1 MKTKKPIVK
10 KKPVPA
16 TSGDWTVGVYV
27 DNDFEPS
34 YFPVEVDARDAA
46 GFKKDICPL
55 IAKSTYGD
63 PDEQLANAKLLAS
76 APKLLAAARD
86 AERCLDAVMADLP
99 TARRFA
105 ARSVMSRIRQAI
117 NRATA

>member
-1 MKTKKPIVK
+1 MKTKKPGVK

-63 PDEQLANAKLLAS
+63 RPSS
-76 APKLLAAARD
+76 AIRADSGRR
-86 AERCLDAVMADLP
+86 AERK
-99 TARRFA
+99 
-105 ARSVMSRIRQAI
+105 Q
-117 NRATA
+117 